1 MARPKKTIEAKVAE
15 VTAEEVGTF
24 DPVPVKSEKELIID
38 WLRSGQM
45 AMFERNTRWLADRI
59 AEGDHLK

>member
-1 MARPKKTIEAKVAE
+1 MARPKKIIDTTIETNVEE
-15 VTAEEVGTF
+15 VTAA
-24 DPVPVKSEKELIID
+24 PVATKSEKELIID

>member
-1 MARPKKTIEAKVAE
+1 MARPKKVIDTAIETNTAE
-15 VTAEEVGTF
+15 VVTEMA
-24 DPVPVKSEKELIID
+24 PVVDEKQKIID

>member
-1 MARPKKTIEAKVAE
+1 MARPKKVIDTAIEAKVEE
-15 VTAEEVGTF
+15 VTAAPAPT
-24 DPVPVKSEKELIID
+24 KSEKELIID

>member
-1 MARPKKTIEAKVAE
+1 MARPKKITE

-24 DPVPVKSEKELIID
+24 DPVPVKSEKQLIID

-45 AMFERNTRWLADRI
+45 AMFERSTRWLADRI
-59 AEGDHLK
+59 EAGDHLK